1 MPTEDARK
9 KLLAAY
15 AVALVEERASWER
28 LSDPQLS
35 ELEHFNSY
43 ALWKPAAARLKTLGV
58 ALRDNAPPPAT
69 RVVGDLNRPV
79 PLDEPALAP
88 VKASGHRGAHL
99 LKASSLILV
108 LALVA

>member
-1 MPTEDARK
+1 MPTDDERK

-35 ELEHFNSY
+35 ELDHFNSY
-43 ALWKPAAARLKTLGV
+43 ARWKPAAARLKMLRV
-58 ALRDNAPPPAT
+58 ELRDTAPQPVTPIQ
-69 RVVGDLNRPV
+69 GDLIRPV
-79 PLDEPALAP
+79 ALDEPSLAP
-88 VKASGHRGAHL
+88 VKTSGHQGAHL